1 MAYLQSC
8 LFLRF
13 TLEHSAQEAWADWTP
28 GFTRTTTS
36 LTTSW
41 SHAIAQAL
49 SLSPDNETVEYLI
62 RATFFG
68 LNLLF
73 NLAMWTLFTAALT
86 RASSTTRVSII
97 NTSANFFA
105 TAMLGLIIFG
115 EQLPPMWWA
124 GAGLLAAGNVIIG
137 RREEGE
143 KSGGPVSRE
152 RDDEEEQVLLG
163 EDIRG
168 GNAMGLGEELGG
180 AETTKEA
187 LQKGEE
193 VDSPIRW

>member
-1 MAYLQSC
+1 MGL
-8 LFLRF
+8 
-13 TLEHSAQEAWADWTP
+13 
-28 GFTRTTTS
+28 FTRTTTA

-49 SLSPDNETVEYLI
+49 SLSPNNKVVEYLI

-97 NTSANFFA
+97 NVSANFFT
-105 TAMLGLIIFG
+105 TALLGLIIFG
-115 EQLPPMWWA
+115 ERLPPMWWA
-124 GAGLLAAGNVIIG
+124 GAGLLAAGNVVIG

-143 KSGGPVSRE
+143 KPGGTIGLE
-152 RDDEEEQVLLG
+152 RDDEGQVLLSDELG
-163 EDIRG
+163 DGDAI
-168 GNAMGLGEELGG
+168 GLEEELGG
-180 AETTKEA
+180 ADTMKEA
-187 LQKGEE
+187 VQKGED
-193 VDSPIRW
+193 VDAPI

>member
-1 MAYLQSC
+1 M
-8 LFLRF
+8 LFP
-13 TLEHSAQEAWADWTP
+13 HP
-28 GFTRTTTS
+28 RTTTA

-49 SLSPDNETVEYLI
+49 SLSPDNKIVEYAI

-97 NTSANFFA
+97 NVSANFMV
-105 TAMLGLIIFG
+105 TALLGLIIFG
-115 EQLPPMWWA
+115 ERLPPMWWA
-124 GAGLLAAGNVIIG
+124 GAGLLAAGNVVIG

-143 KSGGPVSRE
+143 KPGGTAGLG
-152 RDDEEEQVLLG
+152 RDRGEGEVLLG
-163 EDIRG
+163 EELEQADAINLDG
-168 GNAMGLGEELGG
+168 ELGRP
-180 AETTKEA
+180 ETLKEA
-187 LQKGEE
+187 VQKGED
-193 VDSPIRW
+193 VDVPIR